1 MSHECRCQSWGCW
14 FKDNSDKFLLA
25 AITLSCYMG
34 VLHMTHEKVD
44 IDNIHWAREI
54 TGEVLGALLGL
65 VTGVRIGQAMSQTSY
80 NRIDPDGTKTS
91 SDKVIE
97 TTGGNVRQDLPINTV
112 GNSPSIQVKTID
124 PTSIVQ
130 PETTPEDTK

>member
-1 MSHECRCQSWGCW
+1 MIHECQSWGCW

-25 AITLSCYMG
+25 TIALSCYMG

-65 VTGVRIGQAMSQTSY
+65 VTGVRIGQALSQTSFTQR
-80 NRIDPDGTKTS
+80 NPDGTQLS
-91 SDKVIE
+91 SSKLTE
-97 TTGGNVRQDLPINTV
+97 TAGGNTRQEAPV
-112 GNSPSIQVKTID
+112 SQVVVSAIGQPQVVD
-124 PTSIVQ
+124 PTSIKAQ
-130 PETTPEDTK
+130 E